1 MAIEANMHRID
12 GLAEHFI
19 YANDDLFFLEPL
31 EVRRVSWSLP
41 SRYPTREFAKVPAI
55 SPGNAECGLTNASA
69 PDASSLAPWQCAT
82 CRPTVYAMGLQK
94 AGTTF
99 MSSSLADALQTK
111 YTREAVYTCCHN
123 KCLPDKCHKWKD
135 EQDGDDH
142 YDHWPGVDFGGDM
155 AQYFARCGPF
165 SLDKTG
171 PYGVMKADDMLPYA
185 VPFHRFVG
193 HEHLSMRLLF
203 LVRHPFGNIRS
214 LQSWYISKN
223 TSDPGRLKVEV
234 LAGLWAR
241 AARVYLDNPHIFA
254 AHMRYEDL
262 MARPVETIKQVGAT
276 LFFTTGAFEL
286 PPGGEEALLEGFDI
300 QVKPAGTYPTFFNE
314 TETAVVLDLCGTEM
328 ASLNYSVADQWT
340 NFSKEA

>member
-1 MAIEANMHRID
+1 MNTYLC
-12 GLAEHFI
+12 G
-19 YANDDLFFLEPL
+19 FFS
-31 EVRRVSWSLP
+31 V
-41 SRYPTREFAKVPAI
+41 
-55 SPGNAECGLTNASA
+55 
-69 PDASSLAPWQCAT
+69 
-82 CRPTVYAMGLQK
+82 
-94 AGTTF
+94 
-99 MSSSLADALQTK
+99 
-111 YTREAVYTCCHN
+111 
-123 KCLPDKCHKWKD
+123 
-135 EQDGDDH
+135 
-142 YDHWPGVDFGGDM
+142 
-155 AQYFARCGPF
+155 
-165 SLDKTG
+165 
-171 PYGVMKADDMLPYA
+171 
-185 VPFHRFVG
+185 
-193 HEHLSMRLLF
+193 RLLQHTTLLIVRSHTHTRARVRARARDLTF
-203 LVRHPFGNIRS
+203 GASVLAVVRHPFGNIRS